1 MTPSTL
7 RKLQDISLHLRL
19 AAMALENEEG
29 VEVDDVNAHL
39 DELDEILT
47 DFEVGEL
54 AASERSGDG
63 NG

>member
-54 AASERSGDG
+54 AASERQG
-63 NG
+63 NDHG